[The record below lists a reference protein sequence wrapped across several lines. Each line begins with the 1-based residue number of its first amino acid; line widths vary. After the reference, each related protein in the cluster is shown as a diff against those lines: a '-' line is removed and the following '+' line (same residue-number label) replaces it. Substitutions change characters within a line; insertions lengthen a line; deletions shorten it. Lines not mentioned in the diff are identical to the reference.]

1 MSETVT
7 RASSR
12 NTATKEDW
20 VMLAYKVLNEGGVS
34 AIKVVPMA
42 KRLNLTSGSF
52 YWHFKNVPEL
62 LEEVLR
68 YWEQELTDNVIEKA
82 KAFEG
87 APEDRILLLMKKVIE
102 EDAALPD
109 HAVSVWANTDQR
121 VKEAY
126 QRTIGKRFRFAA
138 WMFEQAGFSSDD
150 AKSRGRLMVTSL
162 MGDSSTGLKEQ
173 GNWEKVIERE
183 HAILVAR

>member
-7 RASSR
+7 RASPR
-12 NTATKEDW
+12 NAATKEDW
-20 VMLAYKVLNEGGVS
+20 ILLAYKLLNEGGVS
-34 AIKVVPMA
+34 AIKIVPMA

-52 YWHFKNVPEL
+52 YWHFKNVREL
-62 LEEVLR
+62 LDEVLR

-87 APEDRILLLMKKVIE
+87 SPEDRILLLMKKVIE
-102 EDAALPD
+102 ENAAVPD
-109 HAVSVWANTDQR
+109 HAVSVWANTDQK
-121 VKEAY
+121 VKATY

-138 WMFEQAGFSSDD
+138 WMFEQAGFSVED

-173 GNWEKVIERE
+173 GNWEEVIERE
-183 HAILVAR
+183 HAILIGK